1 MATLSASERAALPDR
16 AFAYVDSRGTRR
28 LPIHDAAH
36 VRNALARF
44 GQVAFEDDAA
54 RERARQR
61 LLKAAQ
67 RFRIVPVGFITSEL
81 QAAGR
86 RDDPALPAGFV
97 TLLMT
102 DVEGSTGLVQRLG
115 GRFGALID
123 DVVAVLR
130 RAALDAGGHEV
141 EARADE
147 FFAVFEAP
155 RAAVDAAIAMQ
166 LGLAAQAWVDDVEV
180 RVRIGIHS
188 GYPTSTPGNY
198 VGIDVNTTS
207 RVCAVGHGGQIVV
220 TANLREAVKATVP
233 SGVRFTDLG
242 SHRLKGL
249 PEAVALFQ
257 VASKGLTTRFPPLA
271 GVNVERQR
279 AASAPARVGLGPVAV
294 VLDDHRQFLVAQL
307 LDRRA
312 GPAAPAAAGATAP
325 GAGCSHVRLLFLSS
339 VRSSNSG
346 YYGKD
351 EHWIRQENSGTLGYV
366 TSDSPTPTRSA
377 PVGIERCSIIGTL
390 DALGDTWSVLVLRQL
405 FYGVHR
411 FNDIQDG
418 LGISRSV
425 LADRLARLVDLEVV
439 RAVPYKEPG
448 TRAAQR
454 VPPHAQG
461 RRLAAGDGRPHGV
474 G

>member
-1 MATLSASERAALPDR
+1 MPTLSASERAALPDR

-81 QAAGR
+81 QAASR

-102 DVEGSTGLVQRLG
+102 DIEGSTSLVQRLG
-115 GRFGALID
+115 GRFGTLID
-123 DVVAVLR
+123 DVLAVLR
-130 RAALDAGGHEV
+130 RSALDAGGHEV

-166 LGLAAQAWVDDVEV
+166 LGLAAQSWIDDLEV

-233 SGVRFTDLG
+233 AGVRFTDLG

-257 VASKGLTTRFPPLA
+257 VASKGLGSRFPPL
-271 GVNVERQR
+271 
-279 AASAPARVGLGPVAV
+279 RV
-294 VLDDHRQFLVAQL
+294 
-307 LDRRA
+307 
-312 GPAAPAAAGATAP
+312 
-325 GAGCSHVRLLFLSS
+325 
-339 VRSSNSG
+339 
-346 YYGKD
+346 
-351 EHWIRQENSGTLGYV
+351 
-366 TSDSPTPTRSA
+366 
-377 PVGIERCSIIGTL
+377 
-390 DALGDTWSVLVLRQL
+390 
-405 FYGVHR
+405 
-411 FNDIQDG
+411 
-418 LGISRSV
+418 
-425 LADRLARLVDLEVV
+425 
-439 RAVPYKEPG
+439 
-448 TRAAQR
+448 
-454 VPPHAQG
+454 
-461 RRLAAGDGRPHGV
+461 
-474 G
+474 